1 MKSID
6 FSSLFSVLQR
16 EILSPVAMALPEL
29 GIEQL
34 PPLGSTFQH
43 RTDALPCVS
52 HLRTHRFQLFS
63 VFFSTVAID
72 GSQGTA

>member
-6 FSSLFSVLQR
+6 FSSPFSVLQR
-16 EILSPVAMALPEL
+16 EILSPAAMALPEL

-34 PPLGSTFQH
+34 KPLGPTFHH
-43 RTDALPCVS
+43 RTDALPRVS
-52 HLRTHRFQLFS
+52 HIRTPRFQLFS